1 LNKQGVSPQILTIR
15 CGTDFWRVIV
25 IMRTAIRKIQVLA
38 ALPSLVAL
46 LLTGETTIS
55 GSQDSDKTS
64 PRVLARFDLSKADGG
79 PFPSDW
85 FTMADTRHNTGRRVS
100 LPLPDCETA
109 RSDCENTAVLNS
121 LDGFNLQPR
130 LSVPFSG
137 SIDANS
143 VTSDTVFL
151 LSLGSTR
158 PDRGYMPPGT
168 VVGINQ
174 IVWDVLTTTL
184 HIESDALLAQH
195 TRFALIVT
203 RGVRD
208 EGGAPVQASKAFRR
222 FRQLVRGQYKQA
234 LLDAIHAARR
244 VGVRERDIAVASVF
258 TTQSATAVL
267 EKIRDQIHAATPEQ
281 ADFLLGPQG
290 GRTVFG
296 LEAVTGIRFD
306 QQTGVDPPVFTPVN
320 LDLSLIRDT
329 FPGAV
334 GTLAFGKY
342 LSPDYQIHPGEY
354 IPPIGTRRGRPAVQ
368 GVNEIYFN
376 LYLPS
381 GPTPAGGWPVA
392 IFGHPNGAY
401 KEDPSL
407 FVAGSMAAHGV
418 ATLAIN
424 AVGHGFGPLGTLTV
438 QSVGG
443 PVTFSAGGRGIDQN
457 GNRTITFNEGLSAAP
472 PRDIVFFRDGIRQT
486 AADLMQLVRVIQV
499 GMDVDGDG
507 QDDLDPSR
515 IFYFGQSFG
524 ANYGTIFLG
533 VEPSVRAGVLTVAGD
548 LLANRQLGAGRAAL
562 GNLLN
567 SRQPSLINSPGI
579 INLGGR
585 PVGLPY
591 FHENFP
597 LRNGVPLTVTLADGT
612 IQIIQ
617 SPVINNV
624 SGAMAI
630 QEVIENLEWVSQAGS
645 PVAYA
650 PHLRKAPLRGMPA
663 KSVIFQFAKGDVGPN
678 TTAILRAGD
687 LADRTLYYRHDKA
700 RAEIPSLP
708 ADPHMFMVSSGV
720 VAFRDIALGAQAQIA
735 SFFVSD
741 GETIIHPEPGRFFEV
756 PIQGPLPEE
765 VNYIP

>member
-1 LNKQGVSPQILTIR
+1 MKRTCCHLVAIAILALL
-15 CGTDFWRVIV
+15 F
-25 IMRTAIRKIQVLA
+25 QVLGTVEGPSEWRGLIA
-38 ALPSLVAL
+38 SANRPTHGSVHAL
-46 LLTGETTIS
+46 
-55 GSQDSDKTS
+55 
-64 PRVLARFDLSKADGG
+64 FDLSAPVTV

-85 FTMADTRHNTGRRVS
+85 FTVADTSHNTGRRIS
-100 LPLPDCETA
+100 LPLPDCETR
-109 RSDCENTAVLNS
+109 RSDCENIAILNA

-151 LSLGSTR
+151 LSLGSTL
-158 PDRGYMPPGT
+158 PDQGHMPPGT

-174 IVWDVLTTTL
+174 VAWDMFTTTL

-208 EGGAPVQASKAFRR
+208 ESGAPVEASEAFRQ
-222 FRQLVRGQYKQA
+222 FREIVRDEYKHD
-234 LLDAIHAARR
+234 LLEAIHAARR
-244 VGVRERDIAVASVF
+244 VGVREQDIAVAVVF

-267 EKIRDQIHAATPEQ
+267 EKMRDQIHAATPQ
-281 ADFLLGPQG
+281 PANFLLGPQG
-290 GRTVFG
+290 ERTVFS
-296 LEAVTGIRFD
+296 LEGVTGVRFD
-306 QQTGVDPPVFTPVN
+306 QQRAVAPLPTQVN

-342 LSPDYQIHPGEY
+342 RSPDYQVHPGEY
-354 IPPIGTRRGRPAVQ
+354 IPPVGTRTGTPAVQ

-376 LYLPS
+376 LFLPS

-392 IFGHPNGAY
+392 IFGHPNGGY

-407 FVAGSMAAHGV
+407 SVAGSMAALGI

-438 QSVGG
+438 SQSVGG
-443 PVTFSAGGRGIDQN
+443 PATFSAGGRGIDQN
-457 GNRTITFNEGLSAAP
+457 GDGTIASNEGLSTAAP
-472 PRDIVFFRDGIRQT
+472 RDVVFFSDGIRQT
-486 AADLMQLVRVIQV
+486 AADLMQLVRVIEV

-507 QDDLDPSR
+507 QHDLDPSR
-515 IFYFGQSFG
+515 VSYFGQSFG
-524 ANYGTIFLG
+524 ANYGTVFLA
-533 VEPSVRAGVLTVAGD
+533 VEPNVRAGVFTVAGD
-548 LLANRQLGAGRAAL
+548 PLANRQLGAGRNAL
-562 GNLLN
+562 GALLG

-579 INLGGR
+579 TVLGGR
-585 PVGLPY
+585 AVGPPL
-591 FHENFP
+591 FHENLP
-597 LRNGVPLTVTLADGT
+597 LRNGIPLTIQLADGT
-612 IQIIQ
+612 TEVIQ

-624 SGAMAI
+624 PGAMAI
-630 QEVIENLEWVSQAGS
+630 QEVLENFEWVAQAGS

-650 PHLRKAPLRGMPA
+650 PHLQRAPLRGMPA
-663 KSVIFQFAKGDVGPN
+663 KSVIYQFAKGDLGAANPN

-687 LADRTLYYRHDKA
+687 LADRTLYYRHDLA
-700 RAEIPSLP
+700 RVEIPSLP
-708 ADPHMFMVSSGV
+708 VSAHMFMVSIGT
-720 VAFRDIALGAQAQIA
+720 FRDIALGAQAQIA
-735 SFFVSD
+735 TFFASD
-741 GETIIHPEPGRFFEV
+741 GETIIHPDPARFFEV

-765 VNYIP
+765 LNYIP

>member
-1 LNKQGVSPQILTIR
+1 MN
-15 CGTDFWRVIV
+15 
-25 IMRTAIRKIQVLA
+25 
-38 ALPSLVAL
+38 LPY
-46 LLTGETTIS
+46 
-55 GSQDSDKTS
+55 
-64 PRVLARFDLSKADGG
+64 
-79 PFPSDW
+79 
-85 FTMADTRHNTGRRVS
+85 
-100 LPLPDCETA
+100 PDCTVLV
-109 RSDCENTAVLNS
+109 SDCQDLDVINT
-121 LDGFNLQPR
+121 LDGFDLQTR
-130 LSVPFSG
+130 ISIPFDG
-137 SIDANS
+137 AIDPNT
-143 VTSDTVFL
+143 VTSETVFL
-151 LSLGSTR
+151 ISLGSTR
-158 PDRGYMPPGT
+158 GREERRGGR

-174 IVWDVLTTTL
+174 IVWDTFTNTL
-184 HIESDALLAQH
+184 HVESDELLAQH

-208 EGGAPVQASKAFRR
+208 EGGARVRASDAFRR
-222 FRQLVRGQYKQA
+222 FRQIVRGEYKQA

-267 EKIRDQIHAATPEQ
+267 EKMRDQIHAATPEP

-290 GRTVFG
+290 ERTVFS

-320 LDLSLIRDT
+320 LNLSLIRDT

-342 LSPDYQIHPGEY
+342 LSPDYQVHPGEY
-354 IPPIGTRRGRPAVQ
+354 IPPVGTRTGRPAVQ

-392 IFGHPNGAY
+392 IFGHPNGGY

-407 FVAGSMAAHGV
+407 SVASSMAARGI

-424 AVGHGFGPLGTLTV
+424 AVGHGFGPRGTLTV
-438 QSVGG
+438 RQSVGG
-443 PVTFSAGGRGIDQN
+443 PVTFSAGGRGIDQD
-457 GNRTITFNEGLSAAP
+457 GDGTIAGNEGLTTAP
-472 PRDIVFFRDGIRQT
+472 PRDIVFFSDGIRQT
-486 AADLMQLVRVIQV
+486 AADLTQLVRVIEV

-507 QDDLDPSR
+507 QHDLDPSR

-524 ANYGTIFLG
+524 ANYGTVFLA

-548 LLANRQLGAGRAAL
+548 PLANRQLGAGRPAL
-562 GNLLN
+562 GTLLD
-567 SRQPSLINSPGI
+567 SRQPSLVNSPGI
-579 INLGGR
+579 TVLGGR
-585 PVGLPY
+585 AIGPPL
-591 FHENFP
+591 FHENLP
-597 LRNGVPLTVTLADGT
+597 LRNDVPLTVSLADGT
-612 IQIIQ
+612 TQVIQ

-630 QEVIENLEWVSQAGS
+630 QELLENMEWVSQAGS

-650 PHLRKAPLRGMPA
+650 AHLRRAPLRGVPA
-663 KSVIFQFAKGDVGPN
+663 KSVIFQFAKGDLGAANPN

-687 LADRTLYYRHDKA
+687 LADRTLYYRHDLA
-700 RAEIPSLP
+700 RTEIPSLP
-708 ADPHMFMVSSGV
+708 MNAHMFMVSIGV
-720 VAFRDIALGAQAQIA
+720 AAFRDIALGAQAQIA
-735 SFFVSD
+735 MFFASD
-741 GETIIHPEPGRFFEV
+741 GETIVHPEPARFFEV

-765 VNYIP
+765 LNYIP